1 MPLEEFDIAMRVCT
15 NSRRTAML
23 HCSVICSLMIAIFI
37 CEQPGTCWLVDVVML
52 SPCSPDSQHA
62 CCASA
67 LLAEQR
73 T

>member
-1 MPLEEFDIAMRVCT
+1 MRQSDACLYKG
-15 NSRRTAML
+15 RQAGTATML

-52 SPCSPDSQHA
+52 NPCFPDSQYA

-67 LLAEQR
+67 LLAER
-73 T
+73 RA